1 MKKKIAIIALIA
13 ISNLANAQLNENQN
27 EFIKVNKNNLLNDEK
42 RFQENK
48 ILVFGNFNYY
58 NKNSRHSKSYKKKG
72 TVNPPLRPIGE
83 YKPLTP
89 EVDPLRPIGEYKPLT
104 PEVDPLRPIDKYEP
118 ITPTVPP
125 IYKPEIIIWEDGKD
139 ITGTSYTLTHD
150 VTTNTNDGLKT
161 IGGEIINE
169 ATITVAGEWKYGM
182 KVENG
187 GNGINNGIINASKGV
202 RAIDGGKIINN
213 GLISLTEPN
222 ISKVGMQADTSG
234 VVVNEETGVIEIES
248 NGGIWDS
255 GMKTVDGIAKNK
267 GEIILS
273 GGGSIKDGMFAIGNG
288 TIINEETGII
298 EINSDDGDSYGM
310 NADDDS
316 TAVNEGKITLNG
328 HGIGMTAGDRG
339 VVTNKGRIILNG
351 DGNTTFGMYATG
363 NGTII
368 NEEKGIIEVLNS
380 GDDGS
385 YGLIAHDDSTAINK
399 GTININSKNG
409 IYDSGMY
416 VDGTGIA
423 TNEGT
428 INMNGGSYGM
438 NAKDSGTIINEEK
451 GIIEIKDGIWTYGMS
466 VENGIA
472 INKGKIVFND
482 GYTGK
487 VGMIAIDSGTV
498 TNENIIEINAMNG
511 VGMRANNTSTAINK
525 GTININ
531 GDNGIGIEINSG
543 ATGINDDLGVIN
555 LNANDGIGIKVDG
568 VGSSYVNNGDINIA
582 SGTTGNQ
589 KIVLSGGATFS
600 NSGSIVTEG
609 EFNTDKMGNG
619 QFIMSDGGSL
629 EAETIKGDIYASGAL
644 AMGGYDD
651 IYSTYKM
658 LKTTNLEG
666 EIISNSAMFN
676 ADFTEN
682 ADENGFYDVVLDR
695 KDFNA
700 IVSNEELGKILED
713 NYEENGDKFKENYY
727 DALKLV
733 TTEKGLNKAAEDSYG
748 MSYYPTLAK
757 QTFEIINDS
766 NQVIVNNVI
775 DNVKYREVDETI
787 AIAGVNVTRLEN
799 DSYNDISG
807 YDTDLYS
814 VYLGAEK
821 QLSKN
826 TRIGGII
833 TIGKSDTE
841 SKENEGGPR
850 EDYYYQ
856 GNLYLTYEN
865 DERLKFTSMVFGG
878 ITDTALERTLAFG
891 SLNETMTD
899 DINNYYLGIN
909 NEVSK
914 KYYFNG
920 NYIKPKFEINFTYM
934 MQDDISESGDQG
946 LEIDGVNSISLETG
960 IGLALG
966 RDFYL
971 ENRSKINLEGSVTGY
986 AELGDPYKDLDSTFN
1001 TLSTDKVKIDGYNND
1016 DFYGEILMGGSY
1028 ETEDL
1033 LTIYTKVGYR
1043 IGNDFEGFVGNI
1055 GLNYLF

>member
-1 MKKKIAIIALIA
+1 MKKRIAIIALIA

-27 EFIKVNKNNLLNDEK
+27 EFIKVNQNNLLNDEE

-58 NKNSRHSKSYKKKG
+58 NKNSRHSKSYKKKE
-72 TVNPPLRPIGE
+72 VVDPPLRPIGE

-89 EVDPLRPIGEYKPLT
+89 EVDPLRPI
-104 PEVDPLRPIDKYEP
+104 DAYEP

-125 IYKPEIIIWEDGKD
+125 ISKPEIIIWEDGKD

-150 VTTNTNDGLKT
+150 VTTDTNDGLKT

-169 ATITVAGEWKYGM
+169 ATITIAGEWKYGM

-234 VVVNEETGVIEIES
+234 VVINEETGVIEIES

-267 GEIILS
+267 GKIILS
-273 GGGSIKDGMFAIGNG
+273 GGESIKDGMFAIGNG

-316 TAVNEGKITLNG
+316 IAVNEGEITLNG
-328 HGIGMTAGDRG
+328 HGIGMIADDRG
-339 VVTNKGRIILNG
+339 VVTNKGKITLNG
-351 DGNTTFGMYATG
+351 DGNTRFGMYATG
-363 NGTII
+363 NGTMI
-368 NEEKGIIEVLNS
+368 NEEKGIIGGENV
-380 GDDGS
+380 S
-385 YGLIAHDDSTAINK
+385 YGMTAHDNSTAVNK
-399 GTININSKNG
+399 GTININGKNG
-409 IYDSGMY
+409 VFNSGMY
-416 VDGTGIA
+416 VGNTGIA
-423 TNEGT
+423 TNEGAIVMNSGSGMIAENNGT
-428 INMNGGSYGM
+428 ITNEERGVIEINDRVFSSGM
-438 NAKDSGTIINEEK
+438 NVGKGT
-451 GIIEIKDGIWTYGMS
+451 
-466 VENGIA
+466 A
-472 INKGKIVFND
+472 INKGRISINSRSSTGMVAMD
-482 GYTGK
+482 GG
-487 VGMIAIDSGTV
+487 VI
-498 TNENIIEINAMNG
+498 TNEKTIDINNING
-511 VGMRANNTSTAINK
+511 VGMRAINTSASTAINK

-531 GDNGIGIEINSG
+531 GDNGIGIEVTKG
-543 ATGINDDLGVIN
+543 ATGINDDLGIIN
-555 LNANDGIGIKVDG
+555 LNANNGIGIKVDG
-568 VGSSYVNNGDINIA
+568 VGSSYVNNGEINIA
-582 SGTTGNQ
+582 YGTTGNQ

-619 QFIMSDGGSL
+619 QFIMSGGGSL

-666 EIISNSAMFN
+666 DIISNSAMFDAN
-676 ADFTEN
+676 FTEN
-682 ADENGFYDVVLDR
+682 ADGNGFYDVVLDR
-695 KDFNA
+695 KDFNT
-700 IVSNEELGKILED
+700 IVSNEELGRILED
-713 NYEENGDKFKENYY
+713 NYEENGDKFKEDYY

-748 MSYYPTLAK
+748 MSYYPALAK

-787 AIAGVNVTRLEN
+787 AVAGVNVTRIEN

-865 DERLKFTSMVFGG
+865 DERLKLTSMVFGG
-878 ITDTALERTLAFG
+878 ITDTSLERTLAFG

-914 KYYFNG
+914 KYYFNR

-934 MQDDISESGDQG
+934 MQDDISESGDQD

-986 AELGDPYKDLDSTFN
+986 AELGNPYKDLDSTFN

-1043 IGNDFEGFVGNI
+1043 VGNDFEGFVGNI